1 MKPFERAQ
9 PESGSRKNMKL
20 QLILFVFHFLE
31 NVPFSLSLN
40 ACSELPNVPHAHIT
54 EADRRAEFR
63 EGNLIHFDCEAGYT
77 SDQISTFVCTSEGWL
92 ATRRGMCF
100 SCSELPDIPNA
111 YVSEETRKAVYQQ
124 GDMLRFTCDAGFTSD
139 LPITYVCGS
148 EGWVSIRKGSCY
160 STTIRCV
167 RPPAHGG
174 LKIKG
179 LPDYNSPIP
188 PDHVLTFSCDS
199 PDKVLIGSSVLIC
212 GREGE
217 WNDPIPSCTEIK
229 CNDRQDRYLYF
240 FYAPWGR
247 RQVGNLANYK
257 CIEGYNKPAGVT
269 HATCTKDGWMPE
281 LLCEGTKCLTPD
293 LDGDAQITTGQKTT
307 YNIGD
312 RVIYTCKNNNR
323 KSVTI
328 TCERGSWTGI
338 ESCREAS
345 CAAPVIDHGRVTD
358 GPKVYRENEIL
369 NYVCD
374 NKYKPAD
381 ERNPRCLKVGAEVVW
396 SPSPQCTKITC
407 KVDLPP
413 VGTSYNQNGKN
424 VFSPGDRLTVT
435 CDRDHWILD
444 MKTTRT
450 VVTCNEV
457 GKWDIRPVCQEVT
470 CSDRQDGYLHSFHTS
485 QGRRKLG
492 DHATYAC
499 VQGYKKPIGIT
510 QATCTREGWMP
521 EELCEAGDVV
531 CSAPPAV
538 EDADVIRSKTEYQN
552 GESIQYFCP
561 RFYVMEGGHLK
572 RAGTVDGLDISDASD
587 HALFLQK
594 K

>member
-1 MKPFERAQ
+1 
-9 PESGSRKNMKL
+9 GSPS
-20 QLILFVFHFLE
+20 E
-31 NVPFSLSLN
+31 NVFCKSNKWFEEHFCLYNFSPILCSTPPTWPFSPLTKYFSLLFLFDLI

-217 WNDPIPSCTEIK
+217 WNDPIPSCTGKGKQLILFLEKEAYVI
-229 CNDRQDRYLYF
+229 CSN
-240 FYAPWGR
+240 
-247 RQVGNLANYK
+247 NSLA
-257 CIEGYNKPAGVT
+257 CV
-269 HATCTKDGWMPE
+269 
-281 LLCEGTKCLTPD
+281 
-293 LDGDAQITTGQKTT
+293 
-307 YNIGD
+307 
-312 RVIYTCKNNNR
+312 
-323 KSVTI
+323 S
-328 TCERGSWTGI
+328 GI
-338 ESCREAS
+338 
-345 CAAPVIDHGRVTD
+345 
-358 GPKVYRENEIL
+358 
-369 NYVCD
+369 
-374 NKYKPAD
+374 
-381 ERNPRCLKVGAEVVW
+381 VW
-396 SPSPQCTKITC
+396 SPSPQCTT
-407 KVDLPP
+407 
-413 VGTSYNQNGKN
+413 
-424 VFSPGDRLTVT
+424 
-435 CDRDHWILD
+435 
-444 MKTTRT
+444 
-450 VVTCNEV
+450 
-457 GKWDIRPVCQEVT
+457 
-470 CSDRQDGYLHSFHTS
+470 
-485 QGRRKLG
+485 
-492 DHATYAC
+492 
-499 VQGYKKPIGIT
+499 
-510 QATCTREGWMP
+510 
-521 EELCEAGDVV
+521 GDVV

-561 RFYVMEGGHLK
+561 RNGRWTGHLRCIRPCSVSPEEMNQHNILFARDVQK
-572 RAGTVDGLDISDASD
+572 TFIEHGGYVTFKCKGGKLPDGLLEMHQQCVEGVIDLPTCA
-587 HALFLQK
+587 
-594 K
+594 